1 MKIKYVSSK
10 VLKDYAGMNYLAA
23 RVMGFPMKDGDIFID
38 KNLSKK
44 LKLRTIKHE
53 VAEIKYMKKGY
64 PYWKA
69 HKLALIDEK
78 RFV

>member
-10 VLKDYAGMNYLAA
+10 ILKDYAGMNYLAGK
-23 RVMGFPMKDGDIFID
+23 VLGFPIKHNEIYID
-38 KNLSKK
+38 KNLSKRNK
-44 LKLRTIKHE
+44 IRTLKHE
-53 VAEIKYMKKGY
+53 LAEIKYMKKGMN
-64 PYWKA
+64 YWKA